1 MLDLRI
7 AAATALIALGA
18 CSQNDL
24 ELTRRVEARLADAG
38 VADQVKVT
46 TERRVVVLEG
56 VVANRAEI
64 NRIEL
69 EARATPGIM
78 GVDNRLVVQ
87 QPVNVTGGELE
98 GTP

>member
-7 AAATALIALGA
+7 AAVSALLALGA
-18 CSQNDL
+18 CSQNDR
-24 ELTRRVEARLADAG
+24 ELTQRVEARLADAG
-38 VADQVKVT
+38 VTDPVKVT

-56 VVANRAEI
+56 VVANRAAI

-69 EARATPGIM
+69 AARATPGIM

-98 GTP
+98 GAP